1 MSVIRWLDAGTRP
14 AQPGVLEVR
23 VPTVAYRTWARW
35 TGEYWCNW
43 ATSPERAALCS
54 WRGIRTG
61 YDWRPCA

>member
-43 ATSPERAALCS
+43 ALCS